1 MANIPRGSPTI
12 GGAGG
17 HVMELAGQ
25 GTYRQLAE
33 EIGGVLQ
40 AAAET
45 AEKMQDDA
53 RLQAERLQEEAEDQ
67 HRSACAEARRI
78 VDEARMEADMLRA
91 EAEWQAQEIVAHA
104 RRQAA
109 ERIAGADNR
118 LADVEKA
125 EGRVLDRLAGV
136 GQVLADA
143 LAALRSGAVQ
153 TAAVSGQPY
162 EPYEPE
168 LPSDDADAPS
178 AKVYFVE
185 FPPGGGAAPAPADA
199 DPDGPAEIILSD
211 QPGASLFSDEAE
223 RSEWAPPVELPT
235 WWTRGGA
242 QG

>member
-1 MANIPRGSPTI
+1 MANRRPGRSSI
-12 GGAGG
+12 GVGWGARM
-17 HVMELAGQ
+17 METAGQ
-25 GTYRQLAE
+25 GHNYRQLAE
-33 EIGGVLQ
+33 ETGAVLQ
-40 AAAET
+40 AA
-45 AEKMQDDA
+45 
-53 RLQAERLQEEAEDQ
+53 
-67 HRSACAEARRI
+67 
-78 VDEARMEADMLRA
+78 
-91 EAEWQAQEIVAHA
+91 
-104 RRQAA
+104 
-109 ERIAGADNR
+109 
-118 LADVEKA
+118 
-125 EGRVLDRLAGV
+125 
-136 GQVLADA
+136 ADA
-143 LAALRSGAVQ
+143 LAALRSGAAQ

-211 QPGASLFSDEAE
+211 QHGASLFSDEAE